1 MTTPEKIQTVM
12 DYSGATRDVA
22 EAALIKEK
30 GDVIS
35 ALVEL
40 AVAPKISGTKYIPP
54 TPVVNDGHDAETKER
69 IIQGRI
75 MADMLSASARNDLRG
90 KASHYPQAPAT
101 AKLAALP
108 EEQQLQ

>member
-1 MTTPEKIQTVM
+1 MTTPEKIQKVV
-12 DYSGATRDVA
+12 DYSGATRDAA
-22 EAALIKEK
+22 EAMLTKQN

-35 ALVEL
+35 AIAEL
-40 AVAPKISGTKYIPP
+40 SVAPTISGTKYIPP

-69 IIQGRI
+69 IVQGRI

-90 KASHYPQAPAT
+90 KASHYPQAPGA

-108 EEQQLQ
+108 EEQPLP

>member
-1 MTTPEKIQTVM
+1 MTTPEKIQKVV
-12 DYSGATRDVA
+12 DYSGATRDAA
-22 EAALIKEK
+22 EAMLTKQN
-30 GDVIS
+30 GDVVS
-35 ALVEL
+35 AIAEL
-40 AVAPKISGTKYIPP
+40 SVAPTISGTKYIPP

-90 KASHYPQAPAT
+90 KASHYPQAPGA

-108 EEQQLQ
+108 EEQPLQ

>member
-1 MTTPEKIQTVM
+1 MTTPEKIQKVV
-12 DYSGATRDVA
+12 DYSGATRDAA
-22 EAALIKEK
+22 EAMLTKQN

-35 ALVEL
+35 AITEL
-40 AVAPKISGTKYIPP
+40 SVAPTITGTKYIPP

-90 KASHYPQAPAT
+90 KASHYPQAPGA

-108 EEQQLQ
+108 EEQPLQ

>member
-1 MTTPEKIQTVM
+1 MTTPEKIQTVV
-12 DYSGATRDVA
+12 DYSGVTRDVA

-40 AVAPKISGTKYIPP
+40 SVAPAITGTKYIPP

-69 IIQGRI
+69 IVQGRL

-101 AKLAALP
+101 ARLAALP
-108 EEQQLQ
+108 EERPLQ

>member
-1 MTTPEKIQTVM
+1 MTTPEKIQKVV
-12 DYSGATRDVA
+12 DYSGATRDAA
-22 EAALIKEK
+22 EAMLTKQN

-35 ALVEL
+35 AIAEL
-40 AVAPKISGTKYIPP
+40 SVAPTISGTKYIPP

-69 IIQGRI
+69 IVQGRI

-90 KASHYPQAPAT
+90 KASHYPQAPGA

-108 EEQQLQ
+108 EEQPLQ

>member
-1 MTTPEKIQTVM
+1 MTTPEKIQKVV
-12 DYSGATRDVA
+12 DYSGATRDAA
-22 EAALIKEK
+22 EAMLTKQN

-35 ALVEL
+35 AIAEL
-40 AVAPKISGTKYIPP
+40 SVAPIISGTKYIPP

-90 KASHYPQAPAT
+90 KASHYPQAPGV

-108 EEQQLQ
+108 EEQPLQ